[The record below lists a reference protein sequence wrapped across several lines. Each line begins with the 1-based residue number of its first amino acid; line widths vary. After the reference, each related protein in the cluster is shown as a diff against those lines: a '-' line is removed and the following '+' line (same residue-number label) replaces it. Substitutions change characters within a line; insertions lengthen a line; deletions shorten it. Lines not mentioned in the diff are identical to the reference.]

1 MGLLSIP
8 WPSFFITICTV
19 VLLTLSARV
28 FVSLNVEAARSL
40 VLFCLLL
47 EEEGGGEA

>member
-8 WPSFFITICTV
+8 GPLFFITICSM
-19 VLLTLSARV
+19 VLLTLSACV
-28 FVSLNVEAARSL
+28 LVSLNVEAARSR

-47 EEEGGGEA
+47 EEERGA